1 MTDAFPRLEQH
12 FKSMGGPARL
22 VVNATSWQRPYLD
35 TIATEV
41 RTLLDA
47 LEARYS
53 RYRAES
59 IVSVINQRAGSGIF
73 TEVDHETQALL
84 DLAGRLWD
92 ASDGLFDIT
101 SGPLRQA
108 WDFRAEGGADPA
120 QIEAALALVG
130 WEHIEWRESSLHLP
144 TPGMEID
151 LGGLAKEYA
160 ADSAISLMRN
170 LNVTS
175 AMIELAGDVATI
187 GDSEDATPWRV
198 GIQDPDGTDS
208 LCTVHLSNAA
218 IATSGNYARRIH
230 FEGKQYG
237 HLLNPKTGW
246 PVEGPTSVS
255 VLDSHCLTA
264 GAVATVACL
273 HAEKDASAWLEHA
286 ALPWLMVSSTGKR
299 SGPIANRM
307 AAPT

>member
-1 MTDAFPRLEQH
+1 
-12 FKSMGGPARL
+12 MGGPARL
-22 VVNATSWQRPYLD
+22 VLNSKHGQQLD
-35 TIATEV
+35 LKNIAKQV
-41 RTLLDA
+41 RTLLEA

-73 TEVDHETQALL
+73 TELDPETQALL

-92 ASDGLFDIT
+92 ASGGLFDIT

-108 WDFRAEGGADPA
+108 WDFRAGGGADPA
-120 QIEAALALVG
+120 QIELTLPLVG
-130 WEHIEWRESSLHLP
+130 WEQIEWQGSSIHLP
-144 TPGMEID
+144 TPGVEID

-160 ADSAISLMRN
+160 VDSAISLMRN
-170 LNVTS
+170 LKVTS

-187 GDSEDATPWRV
+187 GDSNNTPWRV
-198 GIQDPDGTDS
+198 GIQDPEGTGS
-208 LCTVHLSNAA
+208 LCAVQLSNAA
-218 IATSGNYARRIH
+218 IATSGNYARRID

-273 HAEKDASAWLEHA
+273 HSEKDARAWLEHA

-299 SGPIANRM
+299 SGPIADRLP
-307 AAPT
+307 APG

>member
-1 MTDAFPRLEQH
+1 
-12 FKSMGGPARL
+12 MGGPARL
-22 VVNATSWQRPYLD
+22 VLNSKHGQQLD
-35 TIATEV
+35 LENIAKQV
-41 RTLLDA
+41 RTLLEA

-73 TEVDHETQALL
+73 TEVDPETQALL

-92 ASDGLFDIT
+92 TSGGLFDIT

-108 WDFRAEGGADPA
+108 WDFRAGGGADPA
-120 QIEAALALVG
+120 QIELTLPLVG
-130 WEHIEWRESSLHLP
+130 WEQIEWRGSSIHLP
-144 TPGMEID
+144 TPGVEID

-160 ADSAISLMRN
+160 VDCAISLMRN
-170 LNVTS
+170 LKVTS

-187 GDSEDATPWRV
+187 GDSNNTPWRV
-198 GIQDPDGTDS
+198 GIQDPEGTGS
-208 LCTVHLSNAA
+208 LCAVQLSNAA
-218 IATSGNYARRIH
+218 IATSGNYARRID
-230 FEGKQYG
+230 FEGKHYG

-273 HAEKDASAWLEHA
+273 HSEKDARAWLEHA

-299 SGPIANRM
+299 SGPIADRLP
-307 AAPT
+307 ASG

>member
-1 MTDAFPRLEQH
+1 
-12 FKSMGGPARL
+12 MGGPARL
-22 VVNATSWQRPYLD
+22 VVNSKHGQKLD
-35 TIATEV
+35 LENIAKQV
-41 RTLLDA
+41 RTRLEA

-73 TEVDHETQALL
+73 TEVDPETQALL

-92 ASDGLFDIT
+92 ASEGLFDIT

-108 WDFRAEGGADPA
+108 WDFRVGGGADPA
-120 QIEAALALVG
+120 QIELALPLVG
-130 WEHIEWRESSLHLP
+130 WEQIEWQGSSIHLP
-144 TPGMEID
+144 TPGVEID

-170 LNVTS
+170 LKVTS

-187 GDSEDATPWRV
+187 GDSNNTPWRV
-198 GIQDPDGTDS
+198 GIQDPQDTGS
-208 LCTVHLSNAA
+208 MCAVQLSNAA
-218 IATSGNYARRIH
+218 IATSGNYARRID

-255 VLDSHCLTA
+255 VLDNHCLTA

-273 HAEKDASAWLEHA
+273 HSEKDARAWLEHA

-299 SGPIANRM
+299 SGPIADRL
-307 AAPT
+307 AATA

>member
-1 MTDAFPRLEQH
+1 
-12 FKSMGGPARL
+12 MGGPARL
-22 VVNATSWQRPYLD
+22 VLNSKHGQQLD
-35 TIATEV
+35 LENIAKQV
-41 RTLLDA
+41 RTLLEA

-73 TEVDHETQALL
+73 TEVDPETQALL
-84 DLAGRLWD
+84 DLAGRLWG
-92 ASDGLFDIT
+92 ASGGLFDIT

-108 WDFRAEGGADPA
+108 WDFRAGVGADPA
-120 QIEAALALVG
+120 QIELTLPLVG
-130 WEHIEWRESSLHLP
+130 WEQIEWRGSSIHLP
-144 TPGMEID
+144 TPGVEID

-160 ADSAISLMRN
+160 VDSAISLMRN
-170 LNVTS
+170 LKVTS

-187 GDSEDATPWRV
+187 GDSNNTPWRV
-198 GIQDPDGTDS
+198 GIQDPEGTGS
-208 LCTVHLSNAA
+208 LCAVQLSNAA
-218 IATSGNYARRIH
+218 IATSGNYARRIDS
-230 FEGKQYG
+230 EGKQYG

-273 HAEKDASAWLEHA
+273 HAEKDARAWLEHA

-299 SGPIANRM
+299 SGPIADRLP
-307 AAPT
+307 APG

>member
-1 MTDAFPRLEQH
+1 
-12 FKSMGGPARL
+12 MGGPARL
-22 VVNATSWQRPYLD
+22 VLNSKHGQQLD
-35 TIATEV
+35 LENIAKQV
-41 RTLLDA
+41 RTLLGA

-73 TEVDHETQALL
+73 TEVDPETQALL
-84 DLAGRLWD
+84 DLAGRLWG
-92 ASDGLFDIT
+92 ASGGLFDIT

-108 WDFRAEGGADPA
+108 WDFRAGGGADPA
-120 QIEAALALVG
+120 QIELTLPLVG
-130 WEHIEWRESSLHLP
+130 WDQIEWRGSSIHLP
-144 TPGMEID
+144 APGVEID

-160 ADSAISLMRN
+160 VDSAISLMRN
-170 LNVTS
+170 LKVTS

-187 GDSEDATPWRV
+187 GESNNTPWRV
-198 GIQDPDGTDS
+198 GIQDPEGTGS
-208 LCTVHLSNAA
+208 LCAVQLSNAA
-218 IATSGNYARRIH
+218 IATSGNYARRID
-230 FEGKQYG
+230 FEGQQYG

-273 HAEKDASAWLEHA
+273 HSEKDARAWLEHA

-299 SGPIANRM
+299 SGPIADRLP
-307 AAPT
+307 APG

>member
-1 MTDAFPRLEQH
+1 
-12 FKSMGGPARL
+12 MGGPARL
-22 VVNATSWQRPYLD
+22 VLNSKHGQQLD
-35 TIATEV
+35 LENIAKQV
-41 RTLLDA
+41 RTLLEA

-73 TEVDHETQALL
+73 TELDPETQALL
-84 DLAGRLWD
+84 GLAGRLW
-92 ASDGLFDIT
+92 AESGGLFDIT

-108 WDFRAEGGADPA
+108 WDFRAGGGADPA
-120 QIEAALALVG
+120 QIELTLPLVG
-130 WEHIEWRESSLHLP
+130 WDQIEWRGSSIHLS
-144 TPGMEID
+144 TPGVEID

-160 ADSAISLMRN
+160 VDSAISLMRN
-170 LNVTS
+170 LKVTS

-187 GDSEDATPWRV
+187 GESNNTPWRV
-198 GIQDPDGTDS
+198 GIQDPEGTGS
-208 LCTVHLSNAA
+208 LCAVQLSNAA
-218 IATSGNYARRIH
+218 IATSGNYARRID

-273 HAEKDASAWLEHA
+273 HSEKDARAWLEHA

-299 SGPIANRM
+299 SGPIADRLP
-307 AAPT
+307 ASG

>member
-1 MTDAFPRLEQH
+1 
-12 FKSMGGPARL
+12 MGGPARL
-22 VVNATSWQRPYLD
+22 VLNSKHGQQLD
-35 TIATEV
+35 LENIAKQV
-41 RTLLDA
+41 RTLLEA

-73 TEVDHETQALL
+73 TELDPETQALL
-84 DLAGRLWD
+84 GLAGRLW
-92 ASDGLFDIT
+92 AESGGLFDIT

-108 WDFRAEGGADPA
+108 WDFRAGGGADPA
-120 QIEAALALVG
+120 QIELTLPLVG
-130 WEHIEWRESSLHLP
+130 WDQIEWRGSSIHLS
-144 TPGMEID
+144 TPGVEID

-160 ADSAISLMRN
+160 VDSAISLMRN
-170 LNVTS
+170 LKVTS

-187 GDSEDATPWRV
+187 GESNNTPWRV
-198 GIQDPDGTDS
+198 GIQDPEGTGS
-208 LCTVHLSNAA
+208 LCAVQLSNAA
-218 IATSGNYARRIH
+218 IATSGNYARRID
-230 FEGKQYG
+230 FEGNQYG

-273 HAEKDASAWLEHA
+273 HSEKDARAWLEHA

-299 SGPIANRM
+299 SGPIADRLP
-307 AAPT
+307 APG

>member
-1 MTDAFPRLEQH
+1 
-12 FKSMGGPARL
+12 MGGPARL
-22 VVNATSWQRPYLD
+22 VLNSKHGQKLD
-35 TIATEV
+35 LENIAKQL
-41 RTLLDA
+41 RTLLGA
-47 LEARYS
+47 MESRYS
-53 RYRAES
+53 RYRAGS

-73 TEVDHETQALL
+73 TELDPETKALL
-84 DLAGRLWD
+84 ELAGRLWD
-92 ASDGLFDIT
+92 ESGGLFDIT

-108 WDFRAEGGADPA
+108 WDFRAKGGADPA
-120 QIEAALALVG
+120 QIKPALALVG
-130 WEHIEWRESSLHLP
+130 WEQIEWRESSLHLP

-160 ADSAISLMRN
+160 ADSAVSLMRD

-187 GDSEDATPWRV
+187 GDSEDSTPWRV
-198 GIQDPDGTDS
+198 GIQDPEGTGS
-208 LCTVHLSNAA
+208 LCAVQLSNAA
-218 IATSGNYARRIH
+218 VATSGNYARHIG

-255 VLDSHCLTA
+255 VVDSHCLTA

-273 HAEKDASAWLEHA
+273 QAEKAARAWLEHA
-286 ALPWLMVSSTGKR
+286 ALPWLMVSTTGQQ
-299 SGPIANRM
+299 SGPIADRVT
-307 AAPT
+307 ALT

>member
-1 MTDAFPRLEQH
+1 
-12 FKSMGGPARL
+12 MGGPARL
-22 VVNATSWQRPYLD
+22 VLNSKHGQQLD
-35 TIATEV
+35 LENIAKQV
-41 RTLLDA
+41 RTRLEA

-59 IVSVINQRAGSGIF
+59 IVSLINQRAGSGIF
-73 TEVDHETQALL
+73 TEVDPETQALL
-84 DLAGRLWD
+84 ALAGQLW
-92 ASDGLFDIT
+92 AESGGLFDIT

-108 WDFRAEGGADPA
+108 WDFRAGGGADPA
-120 QIEAALALVG
+120 QIELTLPLVG
-130 WEHIEWRESSLHLP
+130 WDQIEWRGSSIHLS
-144 TPGMEID
+144 TPGVEID

-160 ADSAISLMRN
+160 VDSAISLMRN
-170 LNVTS
+170 LKVTS

-187 GDSEDATPWRV
+187 GESNNTPWRV
-198 GIQDPDGTDS
+198 GIQDPEGTGS
-208 LCTVHLSNAA
+208 LCAVQLSNAA
-218 IATSGNYARRIH
+218 IATSGNYARRID
-230 FEGKQYG
+230 FEGNQYG

-273 HAEKDASAWLEHA
+273 HSEKDARAWLEHA

-299 SGPIANRM
+299 SGPIADRLP
-307 AAPT
+307 APG

>member
-1 MTDAFPRLEQH
+1 
-12 FKSMGGPARL
+12 MGGPARL
-22 VVNATSWQRPYLD
+22 VLNSKHGQQLD
-35 TIATEV
+35 LKNIAKQV
-41 RTLLDA
+41 RTLLEA

-73 TEVDHETQALL
+73 TKVDPETQALL
-84 DLAGRLWD
+84 GLAGRLW
-92 ASDGLFDIT
+92 AESGGLFDIT

-108 WDFRAEGGADPA
+108 WDFRAGGGADPA
-120 QIEAALALVG
+120 QIELTLPLVG
-130 WEHIEWRESSLHLP
+130 WDQIEWRGSSIHLS
-144 TPGMEID
+144 TPGVEID

-160 ADSAISLMRN
+160 VDSAISLMRN
-170 LNVTS
+170 LKVTS

-187 GDSEDATPWRV
+187 GESNNTPWRV
-198 GIQDPDGTDS
+198 GIQDPEGTGS
-208 LCTVHLSNAA
+208 LCAVQLSNAA
-218 IATSGNYARRIH
+218 IATSGNYARRID

-273 HAEKDASAWLEHA
+273 HSEKDARAWLEHA

-299 SGPIANRM
+299 SGPIADRLP
-307 AAPT
+307 APG

>member
-1 MTDAFPRLEQH
+1 
-12 FKSMGGPARL
+12 MGGPARL
-22 VVNATSWQRPYLD
+22 VLNSKHGQQLD
-35 TIATEV
+35 LENIAKQV
-41 RTLLDA
+41 RTLLEA

-73 TEVDHETQALL
+73 TELDPETQALL
-84 DLAGRLWD
+84 GLAGRLW
-92 ASDGLFDIT
+92 AESGGLFDIT

-108 WDFRAEGGADPA
+108 WDFRAGGGADPA
-120 QIEAALALVG
+120 KIELTLPLVG
-130 WEHIEWRESSLHLP
+130 WDQIEWRRSSIHLP
-144 TPGMEID
+144 TPGVEID

-160 ADSAISLMRN
+160 VDSAISLMRN
-170 LNVTS
+170 LKVTS

-187 GDSEDATPWRV
+187 GESNNTPWRV
-198 GIQDPDGTDS
+198 GIQDPEGTGS
-208 LCTVHLSNAA
+208 LCAVQLSNAA
-218 IATSGNYARRIH
+218 IATSGNYARRID

-273 HAEKDASAWLEHA
+273 HSEKDARAWLEHA

-299 SGPIANRM
+299 SGPIADRLP
-307 AAPT
+307 ASG

>member
-1 MTDAFPRLEQH
+1 
-12 FKSMGGPARL
+12 MGGPARL
-22 VVNATSWQRPYLD
+22 VLNSEHGQQLD
-35 TIATEV
+35 LENIAKQV
-41 RTLLDA
+41 RTLLEA

-73 TEVDHETQALL
+73 TELDPETQALL
-84 DLAGRLWD
+84 GLAGRLW
-92 ASDGLFDIT
+92 AESGGLFDIT

-108 WDFRAEGGADPA
+108 WDFRAGGGADPA
-120 QIEAALALVG
+120 QIELTLPLVG
-130 WEHIEWRESSLHLP
+130 WDQIEWRGSSIHLS
-144 TPGMEID
+144 TPGVEID

-160 ADSAISLMRN
+160 VDSAIRLMRN
-170 LNVTS
+170 LKVTS

-187 GDSEDATPWRV
+187 GESNNTPWRV
-198 GIQDPDGTDS
+198 GIQDPEGTGS
-208 LCTVHLSNAA
+208 LCAVQLSNAA
-218 IATSGNYARRIH
+218 IATSGNYARRID

-273 HAEKDASAWLEHA
+273 HSEKDARAWLEHA

-307 AAPT
+307 PAPG

>member
-1 MTDAFPRLEQH
+1 
-12 FKSMGGPARL
+12 MGGPARL
-22 VVNATSWQRPYLD
+22 VLNSKHGQKLD
-35 TIATEV
+35 LENIAKQL
-41 RTLLDA
+41 RTLLGA
-47 LEARYS
+47 MESRYS
-53 RYRAES
+53 RYRAGS

-73 TEVDHETQALL
+73 TELDPETKALL
-84 DLAGRLWD
+84 ELAGRLWD
-92 ASDGLFDIT
+92 ESGGLFDIT

-108 WDFRAEGGADPA
+108 WDFRAGGGADPA
-120 QIEAALALVG
+120 QIKPALALVG
-130 WEHIEWRESSLHLP
+130 WEQIEWRESSLHLP

-160 ADSAISLMRN
+160 ADSAVSLMRD

-187 GDSEDATPWRV
+187 GDSEDSTPWRV
-198 GIQDPDGTDS
+198 GIQDPEGTGS
-208 LCTVHLSNAA
+208 LCAVQLSNAA
-218 IATSGNYARRIH
+218 VATSGNYARHIG

-255 VLDSHCLTA
+255 VVDSHCLTA

-273 HAEKDASAWLEHA
+273 QAEKAARAWLEHA
-286 ALPWLMVSSTGKR
+286 ALPWLMVSTTGQR
-299 SGPIANRM
+299 SGPIADRVT
-307 AAPT
+307 ALT

>member
-1 MTDAFPRLEQH
+1 
-12 FKSMGGPARL
+12 MGGPARL
-22 VVNATSWQRPYLD
+22 VLNSKHGQQLD
-35 TIATEV
+35 LENIAKQV
-41 RTLLDA
+41 RTLLEA

-73 TEVDHETQALL
+73 TELDPETQALL
-84 DLAGRLWD
+84 SLAGRLW
-92 ASDGLFDIT
+92 AESGGLFDIT

-108 WDFRAEGGADPA
+108 WDFRAGGGADPA
-120 QIEAALALVG
+120 QIELTLPLVG
-130 WEHIEWRESSLHLP
+130 WDQIEWRGSSIHLP
-144 TPGMEID
+144 APGVEID

-160 ADSAISLMRN
+160 VDSAISLMRN
-170 LNVTS
+170 LKVTS

-187 GDSEDATPWRV
+187 GESNNTPWRV
-198 GIQDPDGTDS
+198 GIQDPEGTGS
-208 LCTVHLSNAA
+208 LCAVQLSNAA
-218 IATSGNYARRIH
+218 IATSGNYARRIDC
-230 FEGKQYG
+230 EGKQYG

-273 HAEKDASAWLEHA
+273 HSEKDARAWLEHA

-299 SGPIANRM
+299 SGPIADRLP
-307 AAPT
+307 APG

>member
-1 MTDAFPRLEQH
+1 
-12 FKSMGGPARL
+12 MGGPARL
-22 VVNATSWQRPYLD
+22 VLNSKHGQQLD
-35 TIATEV
+35 LENIAKQV
-41 RTLLDA
+41 RTLLEA

-73 TEVDHETQALL
+73 TELDPETQALL
-84 DLAGRLWD
+84 GLAGRLW
-92 ASDGLFDIT
+92 AESGGLFDIT

-108 WDFRAEGGADPA
+108 WDFRAGGGADPA
-120 QIEAALALVG
+120 QIELTLPLVG
-130 WEHIEWRESSLHLP
+130 WDQIEWRGSSIHLS
-144 TPGMEID
+144 TPGVEID

-160 ADSAISLMRN
+160 VDSAISLMRN
-170 LNVTS
+170 LKVTS

-187 GDSEDATPWRV
+187 GESNNTPWRV
-198 GIQDPDGTDS
+198 GIQDPEGTGS
-208 LCTVHLSNAA
+208 LCAVQLSNAA
-218 IATSGNYARRIH
+218 IATSGNYARRID

-255 VLDSHCLTA
+255 VLDRHCLTA

-273 HAEKDASAWLEHA
+273 HSEKDARAWLEHA

-299 SGPIANRM
+299 SGPIADRLP
-307 AAPT
+307 ASG

>member
-1 MTDAFPRLEQH
+1 
-12 FKSMGGPARL
+12 MGGPARL
-22 VVNATSWQRPYLD
+22 VLNSKHEQQLNLEN
-35 TIATEV
+35 IAKQV
-41 RTLLDA
+41 RTLLEA

-73 TEVDHETQALL
+73 TEVDPETQALL

-92 ASDGLFDIT
+92 TSGGLFDIT

-108 WDFRAEGGADPA
+108 WDFRAGGGADPA
-120 QIEAALALVG
+120 QIELTLPLVG
-130 WEHIEWRESSLHLP
+130 WEQIEWRGSSIHLP
-144 TPGMEID
+144 TPGVEID

-160 ADSAISLMRN
+160 VDSAISLMRN
-170 LNVTS
+170 LKVTS
-175 AMIELAGDVATI
+175 AMIELAGDVSTI
-187 GDSEDATPWRV
+187 GDSNNTPWRV
-198 GIQDPDGTDS
+198 GIQDPEGTGS
-208 LCTVHLSNAA
+208 LCAVQLSNAA
-218 IATSGNYARRIH
+218 IATSGNYARCID

-273 HAEKDASAWLEHA
+273 YSEKDARAWLEHA
-286 ALPWLMVSSTGKR
+286 ARPWLMVSSTGKR
-299 SGPIANRM
+299 SGPIADRLP
-307 AAPT
+307 ASG